1 MGTCRKR
8 RGRKDS
14 ISLLRHTRGLGGA
27 MGNWRERWSDE
38 RLAAA
43 LDFVTLVWMA
53 IAVALLVVDLLF

>member
-1 MGTCRKR
+1 
-8 RGRKDS
+8 
-14 ISLLRHTRGLGGA
+14 

-43 LDFVTLVWMA
+43 LDLVTLVWMA